1 MTKMEMSLMGLDY
14 ETRYNI
20 LLTIPANKLDM
31 TIDEYELEIKIANNE
46 CECEEELPF

>member
-31 TIDEYELEIKIANNE
+31 TIDEYESEIANECFNE
-46 CECEEELPF
+46 NEELPF